1 MTIRARTRPRA
12 ANLRPVLDQP
22 QYSFVPARPLSPP
35 IQRQPLSDPWTERL
49 VMGDGRQLLLR
60 PICPADAEPLRQGFS
75 LLHPEE
81 VRMRFMY
88 TMKELSPEM
97 AQRLSTL
104 DSRRDFALV
113 AAEPLPPGEAL
124 ITSVVR
130 ASIDEGSRS
139 AEFAI
144 LVSHYVA
151 GQGLGQLL
159 MKRIIRW
166 ARLKRLDEIYG
177 DVLEDNTAMLKL
189 AESLGFTREHRLP
202 DPGVVRVRLVL
213 RPTDIKP
220 HRAAR

>member
-1 MTIRARTRPRA
+1 M
-12 ANLRPVLDQP
+12 
-22 QYSFVPARPLSPP
+22 PARPLTAP
-35 IQRQPLSDPWTERL
+35 IQRLPLPDPWTERL
-49 VMGDGRQLLLR
+49 VMADGRQLLLR

-104 DSRRDFALV
+104 DTRRDFALV

-130 ASIDEGSRS
+130 ASIDDDGRR

-166 ARLKRLDEIYG
+166 ARLKRLDELYG
-177 DVLEDNTAMLKL
+177 DVLDDNSAMLKL
-189 AESLGFTREHRLP
+189 ADSLGFQREHRMP
-202 DPGVVRVRLVL
+202 DPGVVRVRLPL
-213 RPTDIKP
+213 RPADARP
-220 HRAAR
+220 VRAPR